1 MPLKI
6 SPTQDGSLRL
16 SGRFDAAEVDKAK
29 KVLWD
34 LKGPTR
40 VDLAD
45 LEYISSAG
53 IGVLVEAFSKLKA
66 GGHTMTLV
74 NLNRSVRSVFSLTG
88 LDRVLVIE

>member
-6 SPTQDGSLRL
+6 SPVQDGNIRL
-16 SGRFDAAEVDKAK
+16 SGRFDAAEVEKAK
-29 KVLWD
+29 KILWE
-34 LKGPTR
+34 LKGSTR

-53 IGVLVEAFSKLKA
+53 IGVVVEAFSRLKA
-66 GGHTMTLV
+66 AGHTMTLT